1 MAVGVGG
8 GECSHGA
15 TAAARRA
22 GGRGQRRGFVRR
34 RGRRRW
40 RVVGRTSGTSR
51 GGGAATG
58 TSRQNKLVVIN
69 WPCRIVCTSDR

>member
-1 MAVGVGG
+1 MAVGVAG

-34 RGRRRW
+34 RW

-51 GGGAATG
+51 GGEAATG

-69 WPCRIVCTSDR
+69 WPCRIVRTSDR